1 VTGEDVTQEELGGS
15 RIHTRISGVGDL
27 EVDSDEDCIAAI
39 KSYLGFF
46 PQSCEQ
52 PPPRREA
59 SDPVDRMDEE
69 LLDILPDSPRKP
81 YDMYDVIARVVDDG
95 DWFDVKPRWARTIIT
110 CLARMGG
117 RPVGIVANQPKHLGG
132 ILENDSADKA
142 ARFVNLCDAYGIPLL
157 FLMDVPGF
165 MVGTKVEQAGI
176 IRHGAKM
183 LYAVSRA
190 TVPKVTVVIRKAY
203 GAGYDVMNGRAYEP
217 DLIVAWPSAE
227 ISVMGPEGA
236 VNIIFRKQIEASED
250 PDATRAEMI
259 EGIRKTIDP
268 YIAAGN
274 ALVDDIIDP
283 RETRPTVIR
292 ALEMAETKR
301 VERPWRKHGV
311 MPV

>member
-1 VTGEDVTQEELGGS
+1 
-15 RIHTRISGVGDL
+15 
-27 EVDSDEDCIAAI
+27 
-39 KSYLGFF
+39 
-46 PQSCEQ
+46 
-52 PPPRREA
+52 
-59 SDPVDRMDEE
+59 
-69 LLDILPDSPRKP
+69 
-81 YDMYDVIARVVDDG
+81 VDDG
-95 DWFDVKPRWARTIIT
+95 AWFDLKPRWARTIIT
-110 CLARMGG
+110 ALARLGG

-190 TVPKVTVVIRKAY
+190 TVPKVTVVVRKAY
-203 GAGYDVMNGRAYEP
+203 GAGYYVMCGRAYEP

-250 PDATRAEMI
+250 PDAARTQMI
-259 EGIRKTIDP
+259 EGIRKSIDP

-274 ALVDDIIDP
+274 ALIDDVIDP
-283 RETRPTVIR
+283 RETRPTVIS

-301 VERPWRKHGV
+301 VHRPWRKHGV